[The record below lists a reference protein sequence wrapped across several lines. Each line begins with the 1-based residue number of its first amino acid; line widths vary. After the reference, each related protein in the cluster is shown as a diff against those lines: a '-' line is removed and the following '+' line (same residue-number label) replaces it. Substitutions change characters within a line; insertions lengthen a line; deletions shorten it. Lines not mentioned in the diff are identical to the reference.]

1 MTDKVALRKAIAHR
15 GWCPLTYNLLNHPS
29 IKDQNSKII
38 NEPTIIREINTSTG
52 YVSEVMESIIEHRIV
67 TNRKN
72 SKKIAMK
79 KLKTAKETLKQCKKI
94 TAGLLFASGSTYL
107 GQDVLKHVEK
117 KRKEKEDK
125 LIRAKDKKLAE
136 EKELKDAVFKIIIRK
151 GKDPN
156 NMICKELKK
165 ILKLLKIE
173 GEDDTIPTT
182 RELLIK
188 RFYEWRER
196 FEILCTDIPTPP

>member
-29 IKDQNSKII
+29 IKDKNSKII
-38 NEPTIIREINTSTG
+38 NEPTITHEINTSTG
-52 YVSEVMESIIEHRIV
+52 LVSEIIESIIEHRIV

-117 KRKEKEDK
+117 K
-125 LIRAKDKKLAE
+125 
-136 EKELKDAVFKIIIRK
+136 
-151 GKDPN
+151 
-156 NMICKELKK
+156 
-165 ILKLLKIE
+165 
-173 GEDDTIPTT
+173 
-182 RELLIK
+182 
-188 RFYEWRER
+188 
-196 FEILCTDIPTPP
+196 